1 MVLPRFWA
9 PWPLLSS
16 DPYDRLEAGL
26 EKAVI
31 FSEDPLLI
39 S

>member
-1 MVLPRFWA
+1 M
-9 PWPLLSS
+9 LSREA
-16 DPYDRLEAGL
+16 DDRLEAGL